1 MRIRILLIGSIIFA
15 SNVALGDI
23 VLALPQ
29 PMQTEALQPSTFEHE
44 IATFLVSRGLEAPA
58 AAAFAK
64 ESVVDAQD
72 AMLLTHMI
80 TTKLNLDSKKVYA
93 HIASQALFRKRVD
106 LRAYADVVA
115 MLQQIKG
122 AAVSK
127 QDLQSVEEYLAIV

>member
-23 VLALPQ
+23 VVALPQ
-29 PMQTEALQPSTFEHE
+29 PMQTEAFQPSTFEHE
-44 IATFLVSRGLEAPA
+44 IAASLVSRGLEAPA

-80 TTKLNLDSKKVYA
+80 TTKLNLDSKKVFA

-127 QDLQSVEEYLAIV
+127 KDLQSVEEYLAIV